1 VCAWQAALSMATA
14 AVTSTA
20 VWLEAQQ
27 LIEYAAVMLG
37 VPDDVAAFHLLRAAF
52 GRCVLATLRS
62 PVQPDEGDV
71 AAHRVLLPGTTHIR
85 KRSRYSV
92 TTFTHPKVDRPMP
105 SVSGTRRRER

>member
-1 VCAWQAALSMATA
+1 MATA

-52 GRCVLATLRS
+52 GRCVLAT
-62 PVQPDEGDV
+62 QPYDHPFSLTR
-71 AAHRVLLPGTTHIR
+71 AMLLLIEFCFQG
-85 KRSRYSV
+85 
-92 TTFTHPKVDRPMP
+92 
-105 SVSGTRRRER
+105 